1 MRYMG
6 KGNYLNGRAGNLF
19 VQFQVLPHKE
29 FKREQENI
37 LSKVDISLID
47 AIEGC
52 TKRVETIEGPI
63 DLQIPKG
70 TQPGQKLRLR
80 YKGLRSSKT
89 GRCGDQIV
97 TVNVNIPNL
106 EPAQITAL
114 KNALDFSKES
124 SEHEH
129 KSS

>member
-1 MRYMG
+1 M
-6 KGNYLNGRAGNLF
+6 
-19 VQFQVLPHKE
+19 QFQVLPHKE
-29 FKREQENI
+29 FKRENENI
-37 LSKVDISLID
+37 LSKLEISLIE
-47 AIEGC
+47 ALEGC
-52 TKRVETIEGPI
+52 AKKVETIEGPI

-89 GRCGDQIV
+89 GKYGDQIV

-114 KNALDFSKES
+114 KNALSPS
-124 SEHEH
+124 NEHTV
-129 KSS
+129 